1 MIRGWY
7 NQNKKHQCHW
17 GTESTTDDTNR
28 DGSLSSPWTSIE
40 EKNPQSWPSNQ
51 RPPPSWATAP
61 ICWCR
66 ARRPCQLHHVRPQ
79 QRDADS
85 CTICPILIQQISTK
99 LFVWCIYSL
108 HFEYLFYYTNHPW
121 IYLATQ
127 WFSQAKLLELDQPP
141 SHWCFQSWN
150 PKATLVLK
158 SSQSVAPMARDILT
172 QMRNSRQ
179 TIGHSSITMNPC
191 PETSR
196 SSSCKIEAPS
206 QIPTSGRSW

>member
-85 CTICPILIQQISTK
+85 CTICPILIQQIFHQTICLMYIFFAFWIPLLLYK
-99 LFVWCIYSL
+99 PSL
-108 HFEYLFYYTNHPW
+108 NLSSDPM
-121 IYLATQ
+121 IQ
-127 WFSQAKLLELDQPP
+127 SSQAAWAWPASLALMLPVLE
-141 SHWCFQSWN
+141 SEGN
-150 PKATLVLK
+150 
-158 SSQSVAPMARDILT
+158 
-172 QMRNSRQ
+172 
-179 TIGHSSITMNPC
+179 IGP
-191 PETSR
+191 
-196 SSSCKIEAPS
+196 
-206 QIPTSGRSW
+206 